1 MPAIIRPLL
10 VYVQRNQ
17 PVSSVSSVGF
27 PSTFLLLKETQTG
40 GVSGF
45 SLTQNLLSLK
55 KYQTT
60 FNFPAKRTS
69 QRTKEWTERPANKPL
84 ICIVHLQ
91 LLRVWFTEIWTLH
104 RCRPSV
110 QDCLF
115 KARVHSKIKDVILT
129 VVTVVTVYTSLLST
143 RFPPIERQLI
153 KLKSWH

>member
-17 PVSSVSSVGF
+17 PVSSMSSVGF

-60 FNFPAKRTS
+60 FNFPAIRHV
-69 QRTKEWTERPANKPL
+69 QAKEQKNELN
-84 ICIVHLQ
+84 VLQ
-91 LLRVWFTEIWTLH
+91 TNL
-104 RCRPSV
+104 
-110 QDCLF
+110 
-115 KARVHSKIKDVILT
+115 
-129 VVTVVTVYTSLLST
+129 
-143 RFPPIERQLI
+143 
-153 KLKSWH
+153 